1 MEQVPYGGFELELP
15 EEFFKTDAEF
25 NVSLSYRIKDQ
36 WDLLHV
42 SDNAENFVISKGDL
56 GEKYVEILNSEVEN
70 NEIHASCVIIKDANE
85 LRILMKDELRPFG
98 TLLCVL
104 KKE

>member
-25 NVSLSYRIKDQ
+25 NVSVSYRIKDP
-36 WDLLHV
+36 WDILHV
-42 SDNAENFVISKGDL
+42 SDNAENFAIAKGSL
-56 GEKYVEILNSEVEN
+56 GEEYVEILNSEVEN
-70 NEIHASCVIIKDANE
+70 NEIHASCVIIKDAYE
-85 LRILMKDELRPFG
+85 LRILMKDELTPLG
-98 TLLCVL
+98 KLLCVL